1 MKAPQRK
8 SVRSKN
14 AKEKPYRAS
23 VLSLLPRFP
32 EWLAG
37 KELESAI
44 ILTTRLRFARNLVGE
59 HFPHRQSK
67 ASRLKTIAKV
77 RQSWETFSKTV
88 KFVALDEIPALEAG
102 LLVER
107 RLISPQMAR
116 DSLPRG
122 VFLWKEQDIS
132 LMVCEEDHLRL
143 AAILPGFQPRKAY
156 NLLKPIQEE
165 LERRLPVAYD
175 SEQGYLTSCPANLGE
190 AIRISFFCHLPG
202 LALTGEMEGLV
213 QAVSDAG
220 VTVRGFWGEGSEIL
234 GNIFQ
239 FTDGPSLSLKSEE
252 CLLRM
257 ETLGAQIVEREAMT
271 RIKLQ
276 GKPSIALQD
285 KIARGLGILR
295 ACRMLEAQE
304 SLALFSAMRL
314 GVDLGWIEGINRR
327 TISLLTLETG
337 PAFLTLS
344 LGGKADASA
353 LQTLRASKVHKAF
366 AKASF
371 HA

>member
-1 MKAPQRK
+1 
-8 SVRSKN
+8 
-14 AKEKPYRAS
+14 
-23 VLSLLPRFP
+23 VLSLIPRFP
-32 EWLAG
+32 GWLAG
-37 KELESAI
+37 QEIESAI
-44 ILTTRLRFARNLVGE
+44 ILTTRLRFARNLIGE
-59 HFPHRQSK
+59 HFPHSQNK
-67 ASRLKTIAKV
+67 AARLKTIAKV
-77 RQSWETFSKTV
+77 RKAWESRSNTA
-88 KFVALDEIPALEAG
+88 KFVALDDIPALEAG

-107 RLISPQMAR
+107 RLISPQMTQ
-116 DSLPRG
+116 DTLPRG

-143 AAILPGFQPRKAY
+143 AAILPGLQPRMAY
-156 NLLKPIQEE
+156 NLLKPIEE
-165 LERRLPVAYD
+165 KLRRRLPVAFD

-202 LALTGEMEGLV
+202 LALTGEMEKLV

-234 GNIFQ
+234 GNMFQ

-257 ETLGAQIVEREAMT
+257 ETLGQQIVEREAMA
-271 RIKLQ
+271 RIQLQ
-276 GKPSIALQD
+276 SKASISLQD

-314 GVDLGWIEGINRR
+314 GADLGWIKGVNHRA
-327 TISLLTLETG
+327 ISLLTLETG
-337 PAFLTLS
+337 PAFLTLA
-344 LGGKADASA
+344 LGRKADTSA
-353 LQTLRASKVHKAF
+353 LQTLRADKVRKAF